1 MGRHAMLRY
10 IIKRLVYMVPTLIG
24 MSIIAF
30 LIIQLPP
37 GDYLTSMLASTADSG
52 ANVNEAQI
60 ARYREIYGFDDPF
73 IVQYWKWISGI
84 LFRGDF
90 GHSFEW
96 NRPVWDLIAERMAP
110 TLSVSVLAL
119 LFVWAVSLPIGIYS
133 AMRRHSVGD
142 YTFTFLGFLG
152 LAIPNFI
159 MALTLM
165 YLAYRYMGQTVGGL
179 FSREYAD
186 APWSWAKFGDLLS
199 HLWIPIIV
207 IGTNGT
213 AALIRI
219 LRANLTDE
227 LNKPYVVTAR
237 AKGLPEYRAVLKY
250 PVRIALN
257 PFVSAIGWVLPEL
270 ISGVT
275 ITAIVL
281 NLPMMG
287 PLLLRALTVQDM
299 YLAGSIILLLGVLTL
314 IGMLISDI
322 LLAFLDPRIRFN

>member
-1 MGRHAMLRY
+1 MLRY
-10 IIKRLVYMVPTLIG
+10 VIKRLIYMIPTLIG

-30 LIIQLPP
+30 MIIQLPP
-37 GDYLTSMLASTADSG
+37 GDYLSSMLASMADAG
-52 ANVNEAQI
+52 ININEEQI
-60 ARYREIYGFDDPF
+60 ARYREIYGLDDPLLL
-73 IVQYWKWISGI
+73 QYWKWISGI
-84 LFRGDF
+84 IFHWDF
-90 GHSFEW
+90 GYSFEW
-96 NRPVWDLIAERMAP
+96 KRPVWDLVVERLAP
-110 TLSVSVLAL
+110 TLSITVVAL
-119 LFVWAVSLPIGIYS
+119 LFVWIVSIPIGIYS
-133 AMRRHSVGD
+133 AIRRHSIGD
-142 YTFTFLGFLG
+142 YAFTLLGFIG

-159 MALTLM
+159 LALSLM
-165 YLAYRYMGQTVGGL
+165 YVAYRYMGQTVGGL
-179 FSREYAD
+179 FSQQYID
-186 APWSWAKFGDLLS
+186 APWNWAKVSDLLS

-227 LNKPYVVTAR
+227 LSKPYVITAR

-314 IGMLISDI
+314 IGMLISDL
-322 LLAFLDPRIRFN
+322 LLAVLDPRIRFT

>member
-1 MGRHAMLRY
+1 MLNY
-10 IIKRLVYMVPTLIG
+10 VIKRLIYMIPTLFG
-24 MSIIAF
+24 MSLIAF
-30 LIIQLPP
+30 MIIQLPP
-37 GDYLTSMLASTADSG
+37 GDYVTSLLATMADSG
-52 ANVNEAQI
+52 QNVDPAQLEAMRR
-60 ARYREIYGFDDPF
+60 AYGFNDP
-73 IVQYWKWISGI
+73 IWLQYWKWISGI

-90 GHSFEW
+90 GYSFEW
-96 NRPVWDLIAERMAP
+96 NRPVADLIWERMGS
-110 TLSVSVLAL
+110 TLAISLASL

-142 YTFTFLGFLG
+142 YAFTFLGFIG
-152 LAIPNFI
+152 LAVPNFI
-159 MALTLM
+159 MALVLM
-165 YLAYRYMGQTVGGL
+165 YLSYRYMGQSVGGL
-179 FSREYAD
+179 FSPEYVE
-186 APWSWAKFGDLLS
+186 APWSWGKFLDLLA

-227 LNKPYVVTAR
+227 LNKPYVITAK
-237 AKGLPEYRAVLKY
+237 AKGLPEYRAVVKY

-281 NLPMMG
+281 NLPTAG
-287 PLLLRALTVQDM
+287 PLLLRALISQDM
-299 YLAGSIILLLGVLTL
+299 YLAGSFILLMGVLTL

-322 LLAFLDPRIRFN
+322 LLALLDPRIRFN

>member
-1 MGRHAMLRY
+1 MLRY
-10 IIKRLVYMVPTLIG
+10 VIKRLIYMVPTLFG

-37 GDYLTSMLASTADSG
+37 GDYLSSMLASMADSG
-52 ANVNEAQI
+52 INVDQSQVE
-60 ARYREIYGFDDPF
+60 RYREIYGFGDPVL
-73 IVQYWKWISGI
+73 VQYWKWISGI

-96 NRPVWDLIAERMAP
+96 NRPVIDLIMERMGS
-110 TLSVSVLAL
+110 TLMISVAAL
-119 LFVWAVSLPIGIYS
+119 IFVWAVSLPIGIYS
-133 AMRRHSVGD
+133 AVRRHSFGD
-142 YTFTFLGFLG
+142 HAFTLLGFIG
-152 LAIPNFI
+152 LAVPNFI
-159 MALTLM
+159 LALVLM
-165 YLAYRYMGQTVGGL
+165 YISYKFLGQTVGGL
-179 FSREYAD
+179 FSREYVD
-186 APWSWAKFGDLLS
+186 APWSWEKFTDLLA
-199 HLWIPIIV
+199 HLWIPLIV

-227 LNKPYVVTAR
+227 LNKPYVVTAK
-237 AKGLPEYRAVLKY
+237 AKGLPEYKVVLKY

-281 NLPMMG
+281 NLPMVG

-299 YLAGSIILLLGVLTL
+299 YLAGSIILILGVLTL
-314 IGMLISDI
+314 IGMLLSDI
-322 LLAFLDPRIRFN
+322 LLAILDPRIRFN

>member
-1 MGRHAMLRY
+1 MLRY
-10 IIKRLVYMVPTLIG
+10 VIKRLLYMIPTLFG

-37 GDYLTSMLASTADSG
+37 GDYITSMIASMSDSG
-52 ANVNEAQI
+52 QNADPAQI
-60 ARYREIYGFDDPF
+60 EALRRAYGFDDP
-73 IVQYWKWISGI
+73 IWLQYVKWIWGI
-84 LFRGDF
+84 LSRGDF
-90 GHSFEW
+90 GYSFEW
-96 NRPVWDLIAERMAP
+96 NRPVAELIWERMGS
-110 TLSVSVLAL
+110 TLSISLAAL

-133 AMRRHSVGD
+133 AVRRHSIGD

-159 MALTLM
+159 LALALM
-165 YLAYRYMGQTVGGL
+165 YVAYKYMGQSVGGL
-179 FSREYAD
+179 YSPEYVN
-186 APWSWAKFGDLLS
+186 APWSWNKLLDLLA

-227 LNKPYVVTAR
+227 LNKPYMITAR
-237 AKGLPEYRAVLKY
+237 AKGLPEYRAVMKY

-281 NLPMMG
+281 NLPTAG
-287 PLLLRALTVQDM
+287 PLLLRALISQDM
-299 YLAGSIILLLGVLTL
+299 YLAGSFILLMGVLTL
-314 IGMLISDI
+314 IGMLISDL
-322 LLAFLDPRIRFN
+322 LLALLDPRIRFT

>member
-1 MGRHAMLRY
+1 MLRY
-10 IIKRLVYMVPTLIG
+10 IIKRLIYMIPTLIG

-37 GDYLTSMLASTADSG
+37 GDYLTSMLASMADSG
-52 ANVNEAQI
+52 VNVDDAQI

-73 IVQYWKWISGI
+73 IVQYGKWMWGIIS
-84 LFRGDF
+84 RWDF
-90 GHSFEW
+90 GYSFEW
-96 NRPVWDLIAERMAP
+96 NRPVWSLIAERLAP
-110 TLSVSVLAL
+110 TLSVSLLAL
-119 LFVWAVSLPIGIYS
+119 VFVWVVSLPIGIYS

-142 YTFTFLGFLG
+142 YLFTFLGFLG

-165 YLAYRYMGQTVGGL
+165 YLAYKYMGQSVGGL
-179 FSREYAD
+179 FSREFVE
-186 APWSWAKFGDLLS
+186 APWSWAKFADLLA

-227 LNKPYVVTAR
+227 LNKPYVITAK
-237 AKGLPEYRAVLKY
+237 AKGLPEYKVVLKY

-322 LLAFLDPRIRFN
+322 LLAILDPRIRFS

>member
-1 MGRHAMLRY
+1 MLRY
-10 IIKRLVYMVPTLIG
+10 ILKRLIYMIPTLIG
-24 MSIIAF
+24 MSLIAF

-37 GDYLTSMLASTADSG
+37 GDYLTSMLASMSDSG
-52 ANVNEAQI
+52 VNVDEAQI

-73 IVQYWKWISGI
+73 LVQYWKWISGI
-84 LFRGDF
+84 VLRGDF

-96 NRPVWDLIAERMAP
+96 NRPVWGLIEERLVP
-110 TLSVSVLAL
+110 TLSVSILAL

-142 YTFTFLGFLG
+142 YAFTLLGFIG

-159 MALTLM
+159 LALTLM
-165 YLAYRYMGQTVGGL
+165 YVAYRYMGQTVGGL
-179 FSREYAD
+179 FSREYVN
-186 APWSWAKFGDLLS
+186 APWSWDKFVDLLA
-199 HLWIPIIV
+199 HIWIPIIV
-207 IGTNGT
+207 IGTSGT

-237 AKGLPEYRAVLKY
+237 AKGLPEYKVVLKY

-322 LLAFLDPRIRFN
+322 LLAILDPRIRFN

>member
-1 MGRHAMLRY
+1 MLKY
-10 IIKRLVYMVPTLIG
+10 IIKRLIYMIPTLFG

-37 GDYLTSMLASTADSG
+37 GDYLTSMLASMADSG
-52 ANVNEAQI
+52 INVDQAQVE
-60 ARYREIYGFDDPF
+60 RYREIYGFNDNVL
-73 IVQYWKWISGI
+73 VQYWKWISGI
-84 LFRGDF
+84 ILRGDF

-96 NRPVWDLIAERMAP
+96 NRPVIDLIFERMGP
-110 TLSVSVLAL
+110 TLMISVASL

-133 AMRRHSVGD
+133 AVRRHSVGD
-142 YTFTFLGFLG
+142 HVFTFLGFIG

-159 MALTLM
+159 LALVLM
-165 YLAYRYMGQTVGGL
+165 YISYKFLGQTVGGL
-179 FSREYAD
+179 FSREYVD
-186 APWSWAKFGDLLS
+186 APWSWAKFQDLLS
-199 HLWIPIIV
+199 HLWIPLIV

-227 LNKPYVVTAR
+227 LNKPYVVTAK
-237 AKGLPEYRAVLKY
+237 AKGLPEYRVVLKY

-281 NLPMMG
+281 NLPMVG

-322 LLAFLDPRIRFN
+322 LLAILDPRIRFN

>member
-1 MGRHAMLRY
+1 MLAY
-10 IIKRLVYMVPTLIG
+10 ILKRIAYMVPTLFGI
-24 MSIIAF
+24 SVIAF

-37 GDYLTSMLASTADSG
+37 GDYLTSMIARMQDSG
-52 ANVNEAQI
+52 QTVDPGQI
-60 ARYREIYGFDDPF
+60 ERLRAAYGFDDPVW
-73 IVQYWKWISGI
+73 VQYWKWISGI

-90 GHSFEW
+90 GHSYEW
-96 NRPVWDLIAERMAP
+96 NRPVADLIWERMGS
-110 TLSVSVLAL
+110 TLALSIASL

-133 AMRRHSVGD
+133 AVRRHSIGD
-142 YTFTFLGFLG
+142 HVFTFLGFIG

-159 MALTLM
+159 FALTLM
-165 YLAYRYMGQTVGGL
+165 YVSYKFLGQSVGGL
-179 FSREYAD
+179 FSPQYVD
-186 APWSWAKFGDLLS
+186 APWSWEKLLDFIS

-207 IGTNGT
+207 IGTSGT

-219 LRANLTDE
+219 LRANLSDE

-257 PFVSAIGWVLPEL
+257 PFVSAIGWVLPDL
-270 ISGVT
+270 ISGIT

-281 NLPMMG
+281 NLPTAG

-299 YLAGSIILLLGVLTL
+299 YLAGSFILLMGVLTL

-322 LLAFLDPRIRFN
+322 LLALLDPRIRFN

>member
-1 MGRHAMLRY
+1 MLRY
-10 IIKRLVYMVPTLIG
+10 VIKRLLYMIPTLFG

-37 GDYLTSMLASTADSG
+37 GDYITSMIASMSDSG
-52 ANVNEAQI
+52 QNADPAQI
-60 ARYREIYGFDDPF
+60 EALRAAYGFNDP
-73 IVQYWKWISGI
+73 IWLQYVKWIWGI
-84 LFRGDF
+84 LSRGDF

-96 NRPVWDLIAERMAP
+96 NRPVAELIWERMGS
-110 TLSVSVLAL
+110 TLSISVAAL

-133 AMRRHSVGD
+133 AVRRHSIGD

-159 MALTLM
+159 LALTLM
-165 YLAYRYMGQTVGGL
+165 YVAYKYMGQSVGGL
-179 FSREYAD
+179 FSPEYVN
-186 APWSWAKFGDLLS
+186 APWSLGKVLDMLA

-227 LNKPYVVTAR
+227 LNKPYMITAR
-237 AKGLPEYRAVLKY
+237 AKGLPEYRAVMKY

-281 NLPMMG
+281 NLPTAG
-287 PLLLRALTVQDM
+287 PLLLRALISQDM
-299 YLAGSIILLLGVLTL
+299 YLAGSFILLMGVLTL
-314 IGMLISDI
+314 IGMLISDL
-322 LLAFLDPRIRFN
+322 LLALLDPRIRFQ